1 VSRAGT
7 ATRHDG
13 HSSRLR
19 ALASRRVAG
28 LRTIVWLELLVAFAA
43 VSVLKDLAG
52 SQDLLSRGT
61 AGASL
66 RFTAPILLAGMGA
79 LWAERSGVINIALE
93 GAMITGTWFGAWAG
107 ITFGPA
113 EGVAVGLAAG
123 AVFGL
128 GLGVLTI
135 GFGVDQ
141 AMAGL
146 ALNLLAAG
154 TTRFLSSLAFEGV
167 GTGSITRSPPV
178 PGLPEVSVPG
188 AEALLEPIAGARIPV
203 LSDAANVLLGFTTDV
218 SVLTLAAFATVPVTA
233 VLLWRT
239 RLGLRIR
246 FAGEAPDAEDALGVN
261 PNLHRY
267 LALAVSGALG
277 ALGGVYLVMVASSNY
292 LEGQTAGRGF
302 IGMAT
307 VIFGNWQALP
317 TALGAYLFGFT
328 DALRT
333 RQETTID
340 ALVLAGGLA
349 LLALALVRL
358 RARRRRSAAAYAGV
372 AAAALGWLT
381 IVGAVPTELV
391 AFAPQ
396 VTTLVVLALARQDL
410 RPPAAIG
417 LPYRRGEQA

>member
-1 VSRAGT
+1 VSRGA
-7 ATRHDG
+7 
-13 HSSRLR
+13 
-19 ALASRRVAG
+19 ALMRRRIAG
-28 LRTIVWLELLVAFAA
+28 LRTIVWLELLLAFAA
-43 VSVLKDLAG
+43 LSVLKDLAG
-52 SQDLLSRGT
+52 VPDLLSRGA

-107 ITFGPA
+107 ITFGPEA
-113 EGVAVGLAAG
+113 GVAIGLVAG

-128 GLGVLTI
+128 GLGVLTV

-154 TTRFLSSLAFEGV
+154 VTRFLSSLAFEGA
-167 GTGSITRSPPV
+167 GGGSITRSPQV
-178 PGLPEVSVPG
+178 PALPEVSLPLAATV
-188 AEALLEPIAGARIPV
+188 LEPVAAAGVPV
-203 LSDAANVLLGFTTDV
+203 LSDAASLLLGFTTNL
-218 SVLTLAAFATVPVTA
+218 SVLTILAFATVPATA
-233 VLLWRT
+233 WILWHT

-246 FAGEAPDAEDALGVN
+246 FAGEAPDAEDALGVS
-261 PNLHRY
+261 PNVHRY

-277 ALGGVYLVMVASSNY
+277 SLGGVYLVMVASSNY
-292 LEGQTAGRGF
+292 SEGQTAGRGF

-307 VIFGNWQALP
+307 VIFGNWQAIP

-333 RQETTID
+333 RQETTIN
-340 ALVLAGGLA
+340 ALLVVGGLVLLGIAVL
-349 LLALALVRL
+349 RL
-358 RARRRRSAAAYAGV
+358 RDRRRRSAAVYAGL
-372 AAAALGWLT
+372 AAACLGWFT
-381 IVGAVPTELV
+381 VVGVVPSELV

-396 VTTLVVLALARQDL
+396 ITTLVVLALARQDL
-410 RPPAAIG
+410 RPPAAVG
-417 LPYRRGEQA
+417 LPYRRGEQT